1 MRTRRALGRLC
12 ALLVL
17 TAAAGLASAPAS
29 AQAPLQ
35 DLSSFPVLA
44 GPPLPDGAWGG
55 VPTVLVFWSVDCAYC
70 QRHNARIAQLQAA
83 VDPQRLRVL
92 GVLEG
97 GDVEAARQEVARR
110 GWHFPVVIDDGR
122 LRPRFTLRRMVPMT
136 CLLAADGRLHQCI
149 PGEMSEA
156 DVMALAQT
164 RWAGSAH

>member
-1 MRTRRALGRLC
+1 MRTRRTLRRLC
-12 ALLVL
+12 TLLVL
-17 TAAAGLASAPAS
+17 AATAGTAS

-44 GPPLPDGAWGG
+44 GPPLSDSAGVG

-70 QRHNARIAQLQAA
+70 KRHNARIAQLQAA
-83 VDPQRLRVL
+83 VDPRRLRVL

-97 GDVEAARQEVARR
+97 GDVEAARQEVTGR
-110 GWHFPVVIDDGR
+110 GWHFPVLIDDGR
-122 LRPRFTLRRMVPMT
+122 LRARVTPRRMVPMT

-156 DVMALAQT
+156 DVMELAQV
-164 RWAGSAH
+164 RWAGPAR